1 MMTIDNIIDALK
13 NLNLDND
20 PALETIEL
28 LKQVGEV
35 GYMLVTYHKGKSII
49 RARPNSNDESFN
61 KKDDF
66 SFKPQ
71 RLNTTYQRA
80 STPNQ
85 SMFYAC
91 TLPDKIEQ
99 GELENSRIIGLLEAL
114 PWLRDKTSSGYQK
127 ISFGKWI
134 VEEDLTLIAIIHKD
148 KFYEESSYTKELV
161 DTYKSFIEQED
172 KEMLEKSIKYQ
183 TFLSEEFSKEIT
195 KNTDY
200 IISATFTDL
209 VTQLENID
217 GVLYPSVRV
226 LGKGFNLA
234 IKPSACNKIGLYVA
248 GECSIY
254 KLKDH
259 TVVGNDS
266 LIVLDG
272 KTDNFEFE
280 EIENHRSECLQ
291 QLGVTSIDE
300 LI

>member
-1 MMTIDNIIDALK
+1 MMTIDNIIAALK

-20 PALETIEL
+20 PALETMEL

-49 RARPNSNDESFN
+49 RARPNSNDESFK

-71 RLNTTYQRA
+71 SLNTTYQRA

-91 TLPDKIEQ
+91 ALPDKIEQ

-148 KFYEESSYTKELV
+148 IFYEESSYTRELV
-161 DTYKSFIEQED
+161 DAYKSFIEQED
-172 KEMLEKSIKYQ
+172 KEILEKSIKYQ

-195 KNTDY
+195 KIQT
-200 IISATFTDL
+200 I
-209 VTQLENID
+209 
-217 GVLYPSVRV
+217 
-226 LGKGFNLA
+226 
-234 IKPSACNKIGLYVA
+234 
-248 GECSIY
+248 
-254 KLKDH
+254 
-259 TVVGNDS
+259 
-266 LIVLDG
+266 
-272 KTDNFEFE
+272 
-280 EIENHRSECLQ
+280 
-291 QLGVTSIDE
+291 
-300 LI
+300 